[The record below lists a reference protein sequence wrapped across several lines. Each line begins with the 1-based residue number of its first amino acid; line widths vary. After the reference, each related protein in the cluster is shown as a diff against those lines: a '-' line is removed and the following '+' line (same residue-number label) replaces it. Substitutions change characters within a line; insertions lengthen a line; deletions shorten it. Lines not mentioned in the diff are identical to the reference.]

1 VLCTRK
7 LGEFTMDSREF
18 AKTLE
23 KQVADF
29 CDTLNAK
36 LPAYSYIPLESD
48 EARIKVMQSR
58 LFNEIRAGE
67 IFGGWLKSTP
77 ELDVKKTL
85 AEAVHEEYVHAG
97 YLEEAL
103 KEKGAVPYEYKP
115 LPAQMAMFNAFE
127 GLTDTVERIAAF
139 PMAGEGVADYL
150 IGKSLN
156 VGTVPSWVTGPYQKI
171 HEDEEE
177 HGNYPFEILVKYATT
192 ADKQERAAR
201 AVAMSLVLR
210 RQYFDNLDR
219 WVFENKMY

>member
-1 VLCTRK
+1 
-7 LGEFTMDSREF
+7 MDSREF

-23 KQVADF
+23 KQVAEF
-29 CDTLNAK
+29 CETLNTK

-48 EARIKVMQSR
+48 DARIKVMQSR

-103 KEKGAVPYEYKP
+103 KSKGAVPYEYKP

-156 VGTVPSWVTGPYQKI
+156 VGTVPAWVTGPYQKI

-192 ADKQERAAR
+192 SEKQERAAR
-201 AVAMSLVLR
+201 AVAMSLLLR

-219 WVFENKMY
+219 WVLEDKLY

>member
-1 VLCTRK
+1 VPRT

-18 AKTLE
+18 AKSLE

-29 CDTLNAK
+29 CDTLNTK
-36 LPAYSYIPLESD
+36 LPAYSYIPLDSD
-48 EARIKVMQSR
+48 DARIKVMQSR

-85 AEAVHEEYVHAG
+85 AEAVQEEYVHAG
-97 YLEEAL
+97 YLEAAL

-192 ADKQERAAR
+192 SEKQERAAR